1 MSLTTS
7 FSLLIFSRYPT
18 PGEAKTRLIPALG
31 TEGAAQLHQ
40 QMTEA
45 AIATAQATDLF
56 NPKNGRNITVHFTGA
71 ELKKF
76 QTWLGPEL
84 QYLAQPLGGDLG
96 QRMASAFN
104 TAFTLGRKHVIGIG
118 TDVPELTS
126 EILDQADQELDHH
139 DIVLGP
145 AADGGY
151 YLLGM
156 SSFTSELFA
165 NIDWGTEH
173 VYTQT
178 VAICT
183 QLGLKISAL
192 QTLNDV
198 DRPEDLIQLRDD
210 PRFVT
215 FFSNY

>member
-1 MSLTTS
+1 MTS
-7 FSLLIFSRYPT
+7 SFRLLIFSRYPT

-31 TEGAAQLHQ
+31 TEGAAQLHR

-45 AIATAQATDLF
+45 VIATAQATDLF
-56 NPKNGRNITVHFTGA
+56 NKKNGGNITVHFTGA

-76 QTWLGPEL
+76 QTWLGLEL
-84 QYLAQPLGGDLG
+84 QYFAQPSGDLG
-96 QRMASAFN
+96 QRMKSAFSR
-104 TAFTLGRKHVIGIG
+104 AFTSGSKHVIGIG
-118 TDVPELTS
+118 TDVPGLSS
-126 EILDQADQELDHH
+126 EILNQADQGLEHH

-151 YLLGM
+151 YLIGM
-156 SSFTSELFA
+156 SAFTPELFV

-173 VYTQT
+173 VYEQT

-183 QLGLKISAL
+183 RLGLKVSVL

-198 DRPEDLIQLRDD
+198 DRPEDLVQLRED
-210 PRFVT
+210 PRFSI
-215 FFSNY
+215 FLSNY